1 MGRVDTEDM
10 LYDIGA
16 VADAIECPV
25 RRLESWVEQQIL
37 EPVTEASGPGTR
49 RKFDFATAVKAGILN
64 ELRWLLGPHFR
75 PGEVG
80 RYFARLGPY
89 SQEWRFF
96 KDHTDR
102 PHAMWIVLYRDARR
116 KTLAAA
122 FTASKQDALER
133 IARHGTLVV
142 INLDEIAARIRRA
155 LGV

>member
-1 MGRVDTEDM
+1 MGRVDAGVV

-16 VADAIECPV
+16 VADAIQCPV

-37 EPVTEASGPGTR
+37 EPVADASGPGTR

-89 SQEWRFF
+89 SHEWRFF
-96 KDHTDR
+96 GDR
-102 PHAMWIVLYRDARR
+102 PDRTGSMLVVLYRDARR
-116 KTLAAA
+116 RTLAAA
-122 FTASKQDALER
+122 FIDSKEDALAR
-133 IARHGTLVV
+133 IARHGALVV
-142 INLDEIAARIRRA
+142 INIDEIAARVRMA
-155 LGV
+155 LRV

>member
-1 MGRVDTEDM
+1 MGRVDPGGV

-16 VADAIECPV
+16 VADAIQCPV

-37 EPVTEASGPGTR
+37 EPVAEASGPGTR

-80 RYFARLGPY
+80 RYFAALGPY
-89 SQEWRFF
+89 SREWRFLR
-96 KDHTDR
+96 DQPDR
-102 PHAMWIVLYRDARR
+102 TSSMLIVLYRDPRL

-122 FTASKQDALER
+122 FTDSKVDALQR
-133 IARHGTLVV
+133 ITRHGALVV
-142 INLDEIAARIRRA
+142 INMNEIAARVRTG
-155 LGV
+155 LGL

>member
-1 MGRVDTEDM
+1 MTRVDAKDI

-64 ELRWLLGPHFR
+64 ELRWLLGPQFR

-89 SQEWRFF
+89 SHEWRFLR
-96 KDHTDR
+96 DR
-102 PHAMWIVLYRDARR
+102 DDRSRSMWIVLYRDRR
-116 KTLAAA
+116 LRTLAAA
-122 FTASKQDALER
+122 FTDSKREALER
-133 IARHGTLVV
+133 IERHGALVV
-142 INLDEIAARIRRA
+142 INIDAIATRVRTA
-155 LGV
+155 LGL